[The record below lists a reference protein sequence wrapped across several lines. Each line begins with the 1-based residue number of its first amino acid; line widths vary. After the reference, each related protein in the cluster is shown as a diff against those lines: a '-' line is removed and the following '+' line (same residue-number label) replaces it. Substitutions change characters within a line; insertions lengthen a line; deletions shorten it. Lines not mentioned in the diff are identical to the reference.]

1 MRYLVR
7 VKELKLKIDYY
18 KTLLDEIKENIR
30 ILNETK
36 TTIVWEGQARITFN
50 NYYDDYI
57 KELYVMVYKITLL
70 INFLSSYLITQI
82 TLDLCPSKVC
92 THFFSFKFQI
102 FIVLS
107 KLPEAK

>member
-70 INFLSSYLITQI
+70 INFLSSYCDNYGYEYLR
-82 TLDLCPSKVC
+82 LRNKYRSMDEWRDEHGVS
-92 THFFSFKFQI
+92 
-102 FIVLS
+102 
-107 KLPEAK
+107 